1 MTLNHCL
8 FLVYT
13 DISIISVSLHLRIK
27 QAQPTI
33 ISRSDLCVISKL
45 QLNKN
50 DLKRRVKRER
60 DRPKR
65 LYKILL
71 ENRSSH
77 AIYPIPL
84 FSDSLSTPL
93 LAVGLRKIL
102 FDYCLALFQSPQ
114 GKKIIILIDINTCS
128 PVKMLIVF
136 LRLESLRPRPSKT
149 SSHFRF
155 GGYFWFYY

>member
-1 MTLNHCL
+1 M
-8 FLVYT
+8 
-13 DISIISVSLHLRIK
+13 K
-27 QAQPTI
+27 QAQPTTI
-33 ISRSDLCVISKL
+33 LRSDLSVISKL

-50 DLKRRVKRER
+50 DLKRRVKRET

-77 AIYPIPL
+77 AIHPIPL

-102 FDYCLALFQSPQ
+102 FDYCLALFQ
-114 GKKIIILIDINTCS
+114 
-128 PVKMLIVF
+128 
-136 LRLESLRPRPSKT
+136 
-149 SSHFRF
+149 
-155 GGYFWFYY
+155 

>member
-1 MTLNHCL
+1 MTFNYCL
-8 FLVYT
+8 FLVHI

-27 QAQPTI
+27 PAQPTI
-33 ISRSDLCVISKL
+33 LLRSDLCVISKL
-45 QLNKN
+45 QLNKSA
-50 DLKRRVKRER
+50 LKRRVKRER

-71 ENRSSH
+71 ENRSSR

-102 FDYCLALFQSPQ
+102 FDYCLALFQ
-114 GKKIIILIDINTCS
+114 
-128 PVKMLIVF
+128 
-136 LRLESLRPRPSKT
+136 
-149 SSHFRF
+149 
-155 GGYFWFYY
+155 

>member
-1 MTLNHCL
+1 MTDVTQQRKFFNCNGLLLFLSIFSLYNDFDMTLNHCL
-8 FLVYT
+8 FLVHI

-33 ISRSDLCVISKL
+33 ILRSDLCVISKL

-50 DLKRRVKRER
+50 DLKRRVKRET

-102 FDYCLALFQSPQ
+102 FDYCLALFQ
-114 GKKIIILIDINTCS
+114 
-128 PVKMLIVF
+128 
-136 LRLESLRPRPSKT
+136 
-149 SSHFRF
+149 
-155 GGYFWFYY
+155 